1 MSTALSPRQVGW
13 MACGAG
19 MLLGV
24 GYTLSPLTV
33 LCLPV
38 IVALAWWAGQALSAR
53 ERQWFVA
60 LVSVAVAARLA
71 VVALLFVTADPGAPF
86 ATLFGDEQ
94 FFKNR
99 SMWLRNV
106 GLGVPISPADF
117 IYAFDEVGESGYLN
131 WLAFLQA
138 VVGWAPYGI
147 QVMNATFYLAGVL
160 AAFRLVRPA
169 FGPAA
174 ALAGLTV
181 LLFWPSLFI
190 WSISALKEPSY
201 VLVAIGGFWCAWW
214 LATGE
219 RWWHRALAII
229 GLAVCGFALESVR
242 RGGLS
247 VAFAGAAGGI
257 ALAFLAR
264 RPRLALV
271 TALAL
276 PVIAGVAL
284 MIPAVQARALSV
296 GRQSAH
302 FHAGHV
308 GSPGYSYKIIEPR
321 YYDDTR
327 AIQRMPAREV
337 ALYGLRAVSSYVTEP
352 LPWNA
357 ESRMLKAYL
366 PEQVT
371 WLLMLAFVPLG
382 VLGGLRRD
390 PLVTGLLVAHAVA
403 VMMIVALS
411 SGNIGTL
418 IRHRGLAL
426 PYLAWLAGLGAW
438 QLLCALAPS
447 PLASAGG
454 IQSHGHD

>member
-1 MSTALSPRQVGW
+1 MTSRQLGL

-19 MLLGV
+19 VLLGV

-38 IVALAWWAGQALSAR
+38 IVALTVWAARGLSER
-53 ERQWFVA
+53 ERQWFFA
-60 LVSVAVAARLA
+60 LVAVAVATRLA
-71 VVALLFVTADPGAPF
+71 VVALLFVTADPSQPF

-106 GLGVPISPADF
+106 GLDVPISRADF

-169 FGPAA
+169 FGGPA
-174 ALAGLTV
+174 ALAGLAV

-190 WSISALKEPSY
+190 WSVSALKEPSY
-201 VLVAIGGFWCAWW
+201 VLAGVGGLWCAWW
-214 LATGE
+214 IAQGP
-219 RWWHRALAII
+219 RWWHRAFAFA
-229 GLAVCGFALESVR
+229 GLIACAFALESVR
-242 RGGLS
+242 RAGMP
-247 VAFAGAAGGI
+247 VAFAAAAGGI
-257 ALAFLAR
+257 VIGLLAE

-271 TALAL
+271 AALAV
-276 PVIAGVAL
+276 PVAAGAAL
-284 MIPAVQARALSV
+284 QVPAVQERVLAV

-308 GSPGYSYKIIEPR
+308 GSAGYSYKIIEPR
-321 YYDDTR
+321 YYHDTP
-327 AIQRMPAREV
+327 AIQRMPPREV
-337 ALYGLRAVSSYVTEP
+337 AIYGLRAVSSYVTEP

-366 PEQVT
+366 PEQMT
-371 WLLMLAFVPLG
+371 WLLLLAFVPLG
-382 VLGGLRRD
+382 VIGGLRRA
-390 PLVTGLLVAHAVA
+390 PLVTGLLVAHAGA

-438 QLLCALAPS
+438 ELLRATARS
-447 PLASAGG
+447 SAVTAGG
-454 IQSHGHD
+454 IQPHGHD